1 MKPTTT
7 QQHIIRDLEDHA
19 ATINRLLDVL
29 YQGRRNARDPRL
41 IARLDA
47 EIAHQASRLADVQ
60 ARRDGLRQALE

>member
-7 QQHIIRDLEDHA
+7 QQRAIEDLENHA

-47 EIAHQASRLADVQ
+47 EIAYQAGRLADVQ
-60 ARRDGLRQALE
+60 ARRDVLRRALE